1 MKSTFQG
8 LETARRALYTQ
19 QTALHVTGHNIANA
33 NTPGYSRQR
42 VNFSQTTPFPGVGFN
57 RPDIPGQVGTGVQ
70 AGSIQRTRESFLDM
84 QYRGETSK
92 FGYWETRSIALE
104 KMEDIMNEPTEDGI
118 ANTLDRFWTA
128 LQDLSVHPEDSG
140 ARSVVRQR
148 GMALADTFN
157 YTADSLMAIQRDLKV
172 QSNATTNEI
181 NSLTRQI
188 NNLNKQIAAI
198 EPHGYLPND
207 LYDQRDLLVDQLSKL
222 VNIKVEPVRSGGQAL
237 EIAEGR
243 YTVKLIDENGRDLG
257 VTLVDGTR
265 LTNND
270 VKVEYDQNS
279 GLVSQILV
287 GPAGFDD
294 NALSG
299 VVAFNFED
307 FNAIGKLVADIEAH
321 GYLAKDGS
329 EQGVY
334 PKMLRD
340 LDTMVVTFVEEF
352 NRVHHEGWNL
362 NDVKDGAKGDPI
374 DFFTFAGFT
383 PTAGNPKGAATS
395 LRVSDEIV
403 NELDNIAASIPT
415 SIADSNRG
423 FAGDGSNALALA
435 NVKDAMLNFGGTTT
449 TVQSFYQGVIGEM
462 AVSGNEAER
471 MMKNTD
477 TLRLS
482 VDQRRES
489 ISGVSLDEE
498 MTNLIQF
505 QHAYNAAARTI
516 TLVDE
521 MLDTIINRMGTV
533 GR

>member
-42 VNFSQTTPFPGVGFN
+42 VNFSQTTPFPGVGLN
-57 RPDIPGQVGTGVQ
+57 RPDIPGQIGTGVQ

-92 FGYWETRSIALE
+92 FGYWDTRSIAIE

-157 YTADSLMAIQRDLKV
+157 YTADSLIAIRRDVKI
-172 QSNATTNEI
+172 QTDATTKEI
-181 NSLTRQI
+181 NAITRQI
-188 NNLNKQIAAI
+188 SNVNKQIAAI

-270 VKVEYDQNS
+270 VKVEYDQDS

-294 NALSG
+294 NTLSG
-299 VVAFNFED
+299 VTSFNFED
-307 FNAIGKLVADIEAH
+307 FKAIGKLVADIETH

-352 NRVHHEGWNL
+352 NRVHHEGWTF
-362 NDVKDGAKGDPI
+362 NDVKNPPKGAPI
-374 DFFTFAGFT
+374 DFFTFEGFT
-383 PTAGNPKGAATS
+383 PTTANPKGASAS
-395 LRVSDEIV
+395 LKVSDEII
-403 NELDNIAASIPT
+403 NELDNIAASIM
-415 SIADSNRG
+415 G

-449 TVQSFYQGVIGEM
+449 TVQSFYQGLIGEM

-477 TLRLS
+477 TLRQS